1 MATPQMTFI
10 GCIDKANKVHNG
22 FYTYPEEN
30 VFTGAKGRLNVLCPK
45 HGPFETS
52 VRVHLGGSRCKKCA
66 NEIKGANASVPLSVW
81 LERAYEKHKGKY
93 DLSKVHLTYKN
104 SDSRV
109 IIICPEHGE
118 FEQNAESHSRGYGCN
133 KCANDYNTQNK
144 TYTQQT
150 FEVKSNDVHKG
161 KYGYTKAKYINS
173 LEPVIITCPIHGDFE
188 QRPVNHMRGYGCPK
202 CGIVKVTDASKLSI
216 HDWKIA
222 GEKVHGVLYDYIS
235 CKAVD
240 ERTYLDISCK
250 DHGLFT
256 QRADTHIKGS
266 GCPKCVA
273 SKGEKAIMEYFK
285 TTNINYIKEHKID
298 GFKYRFDFYI
308 PELNVV
314 VEYDGHHHF
323 KSIDIWGGDKYLEKT
338 LRIDKAKEVIC
349 KKNEIALI
357 RIPYTAFDNLY
368 DILSRQ
374 LSLRF
379 NYRVN
384 GVFYKNIITLCKEL
398 SLSPNTSSK
407 DLYEYNTYDQLMSM
421 FKE

>member
-45 HGPFETS
+45 HGLFETS
-52 VRVHLGGSRCKKCA
+52 VRTHLGGSRCKKCA

-104 SDSRV
+104 SDSRLT
-109 IIICPEHGE
+109 IICPVHGE
-118 FEQNAESHSRGYGCN
+118 FEQIAESHSRGYGCI
-133 KCANDYNTQNK
+133 KCANDFNTQNK
-144 TYTQQT
+144 TFTQQD
-150 FEVKSNDVHKG
+150 FEDKSNDVHKG
-161 KYGYTKAKYINS
+161 KYIYAKSKYIIS
-173 LEPVIITCPIHGDFE
+173 TEPVIITCPIHGDFE

-202 CGIVKVTDASKLSI
+202 CGISKVAEAARKSLI
-216 HDWKIA
+216 EWKA
-222 GEKVHGVLYDYIS
+222 EADVVHGSIYEY
-235 CKAVD
+235 VD
-240 ERTYLDISCK
+240 VKMENDRTYLDIICK
-250 DHGLFT
+250 EHGLFT

-273 SKGEKAIMEYFK
+273 SKGERVIMDYFN
-285 TTNINYIKEHKID
+285 TTNINYIKEYKVD

-308 PELNVV
+308 PELNTII
-314 VEYDGHHHF
+314 EYDGPHHF
-323 KSIDIWGGDKYLEKT
+323 RSIDIWGGDKLLEKI
-338 LRIDKAKEVIC
+338 LREDKARDLIC
-349 KKNEIALI
+349 KKKGITLI
-357 RIPYTAFDNLY
+357 RIPYTAYNTLY
-368 DILSRQ
+368 STLSKQ

-407 DLYEYNTYDQLMSM
+407 DLYVYNTYDQLMSM
-421 FKE
+421 FKQ